1 MLKSTKVIYFPL
13 SILWI
18 FQMSLATNSP
28 AHSSSSDDFA
38 AFLAVDLDSH
48 SSDSSPDEET
58 EGDNNAESE
67 RYG

>member
-1 MLKSTKVIYFPL
+1 
-13 SILWI
+13 
-18 FQMSLATNSP
+18 MSLATNSP

-58 EGDNNAESE
+58 EGDNNAESV